1 MFSVISIGI
10 YEGRKKKVEPQPQ
23 PELEPSTLDLEICTY
38 IHAGDQVDLTQSKYK
53 EIPCLQCQS

>member
-1 MFSVISIGI
+1 LVT
-10 YEGRKKKVEPQPQ
+10 RKGKRKRKKVEPQ

-53 EIPCLQCQS
+53 EIPCLQYQS